1 MGKIYS
7 GIGYLTGRRLTF
19 DPDLPCVPLEDSK
32 ATHSEK
38 DKQQSMTNIGDIRAR
53 EVLDSRGNPTVEAE
67 VQLTNGAVGRAI
79 VPSGASTGEHE
90 AVELRDGD
98 NRRYFGKG
106 VLKAVENVNGEI
118 ANALANMDATQQRAI
133 DQKLIELDGTE
144 NKARLGANAILAV
157 SMAVARAAAAEY
169 QLPLYRYLG
178 GDAVNLLPL
187 PMMNILNGGAHADN
201 NVDFQEF
208 MVMPVGAEM
217 FSDALRWGV
226 EVFHTLKGV
235 LKKRGYNT
243 AVGDEG
249 GFAPS
254 VKSNVEG
261 IEVVLEAITQAGYK
275 PGEEI
280 AIALDPAAS
289 EFFTD
294 GKYVLKKSD
303 KSSKSS
309 DDMVRFWAKWANDYP
324 IVSLEDGLA
333 ENDWDGWANL
343 TKELGNKIQLVGD
356 DLFVTNVEF
365 LQEGIDKNVA
375 NSILIKV
382 NQIGTI
388 SETLDAIDLARRNG
402 YTSII
407 SHRSGETEDTFIT
420 DLAVATG
427 AGQIKTGSASR
438 TDRVA
443 NDDQLLRIEEELGS
457 TARFLGIAALNYD
470 GDIAAGAGK

>member
-1 MGKIYS
+1 MSNIAE
-7 GIGYLTGRRLTF
+7 IRGR
-19 DPDLPCVPLEDSK
+19 
-32 ATHSEK
+32 
-38 DKQQSMTNIGDIRAR
+38 Q
-53 EVLDSRGNPTVEAE
+53 VLDSRGNPTVEAE
-67 VQLTNGAVGRAI
+67 VWLDDGSIGRAI
-79 VPSGASTGEHE
+79 VPSGASTGERE
-90 AVELRDGD
+90 AIELRDGD
-98 NRRYFGKG
+98 KNVYVGKG

-118 ANALANMDATQQRAI
+118 ADALGNFDAADQRTL
-133 DQKLIELDGTE
+133 DQKMIELDGTE
-144 NKARLGANAILAV
+144 NKGRLGANAILSV
-157 SMAVARAAAAEY
+157 SMAAARAAANSFE
-169 QLPLYRYLG
+169 LPLYRYLG
-178 GDAVNLLPL
+178 GAGANTLPT

-208 MVMPVGAEM
+208 MVMPVGAES
-217 FSDALRWGV
+217 FSEALRWGV

-254 VKSNVEG
+254 VKSNVEA
-261 IEVVLEAITQAGYK
+261 IEVVLEAIQQAGYK

-289 EFFTD
+289 EFYQD
-294 GKYVLKKSD
+294 GKYVFKKSD

-324 IVSLEDGLA
+324 IVSIEDGLG
-333 ENDWDGWANL
+333 ENDWEGWSLL
-343 TKELGNKIQLVGD
+343 TKELGGKIQLVGD
-356 DLFVTNVEF
+356 DLFVTNSSI
-365 LQEGIDKNVA
+365 LQEGIDKGIA
-375 NSILIKV
+375 NSILIKL
-382 NQIGTI
+382 NQIGTV

-407 SHRSGETEDTFIT
+407 SHRSGESEDTFIA

-443 NDDQLLRIEEELGS
+443 KYNQLLRIEEQLDNG
-457 TARFLGIAALNYD
+457 ARFLGLRALNFN
-470 GDIAAGAGK
+470 G

>member
-1 MGKIYS
+1 MF
-7 GIGYLTGRRLTF
+7 T
-19 DPDLPCVPLEDSK
+19 
-32 ATHSEK
+32 
-38 DKQQSMTNIGDIRAR
+38 MNIADIHAR

-67 VQLTNGAVGRAI
+67 ITLADGTKGRAI

-98 NRRYFGKG
+98 TQRFSGKG
-106 VLKAVENVNGEI
+106 VLKAVDNVNGEI
-118 ANALANMDATQQRAI
+118 DQRM
-133 DQKLIELDGTE
+133 IELDGTE
-144 NKARLGANAILAV
+144 NKGRLGANAILAV
-157 SMAVARAAAAEY
+157 SMAAARASAAAFG
-169 QLPLYRYLG
+169 LPLYRYLG
-178 GDAVNLLPL
+178 GAGANILPT

-208 MVMPVGAEM
+208 MVMPVGAKS
-217 FSDALRWGV
+217 FSDGLRWGV

-275 PGEEI
+275 PGKEI

-289 EFFTD
+289 EFYQD
-294 GKYVLKKSD
+294 GKYVFKKSD
-303 KSSKSS
+303 KSAKSS
-309 DDMVRFWAKWANDYP
+309 DEMVRFWAKWASDYP
-324 IVSLEDGLA
+324 IVSLEDGLS
-333 ENDWDGWANL
+333 ENDWEGWLNL
-343 TKELGNKIQLVGD
+343 TQELGGKIQLVGD
-356 DLFVTNVEF
+356 DIFCTNIKI
-365 LQEGIDKNVA
+365 LGEGIEKGIA
-375 NSILIKV
+375 NSILIKL
-382 NQIGTI
+382 NQIGTV
-388 SETLDAIDLARRNG
+388 SETLDTMDLARRSG
-402 YTSII
+402 YTSVI
-407 SHRSGETEDTFIT
+407 SHRSGETEDTFIA

-443 NDDQLLRIEEELGS
+443 KYNQLLRIEEELGGG
-457 TARFLGIAALNYD
+457 ARF
-470 GDIAAGAGK
+470 